1 MTNDE
6 GPRDEGM
13 TNDEARRS
21 LDSILR
27 HLCFGIRSSSFIRHS
42 SFKIFLPYSL
52 LIAMGVAVWLS
63 HRQAVV
69 NSSQTHID
77 PVCHMEVTPSWGFAY
92 KHDGHDYYFC
102 TKSCR
107 DRFAAT
113 PSQYLGDRCV
123 VCKSLLNEAEIK
135 TATYLGK
142 TYRLCSEEHRQQF
155 KADPA
160 AFFLH
165 TMWGIPSWMYYV
177 SIAFVLVVSFGTFES
192 IDRITAGRRRRD
204 DRQLPVLGEVPSS
217 HARQSVGEWGSSSIS
232 PRSGERGY
240 AAQPNRLNVLDS
252 RVIRWMVTSRPFRF
266 ALQLIVVCLFFLVIA
281 AGLFG
286 NQNPAMNI
294 APILTWTVWWGGLVI
309 LIMFAG
315 KAWCFLCPWDAVAGW
330 MEKLRFWKKNPDGL
344 SLNLKWPHTARNVV
358 IATVLFVGLTW
369 IELGF
374 GVTMRPVVTAY
385 LAIAMLL
392 MAIVSAFLFEKK
404 SFCRYACLVGRVSG
418 LYAMFS
424 GVEIRSKNA
433 TVCKE
438 CRTKECVHG
447 SETAYGCPT
456 FLYPGNL
463 ATNTYCIQCS
473 ECLQACPHDNLA
485 LNLRPWGEDLV
496 HEHRPRT
503 DEAYLALLMLSIT
516 GFHGL
521 TMTPNWGRLMEW
533 LNSSFSAGRLLSFSL
548 GMIAIMAAPILIYA
562 ALMWL
567 SWRMAKDERPKDEG
581 SSNNEAQKDMPIAAK
596 LRRSDFVVLSAFD
609 IRPSSFPTYH
619 DYFVRYAYAL
629 LPIALFY
636 HLAHNLE
643 HLLMEGPKV
652 VTLISDPFG
661 WGQNWFG
668 TARWTVPPLVSLDVL
683 WGLQVLLV
691 LVGHVYSL
699 WVAHKTSA
707 RIFGSR
713 RAAIRGQL
721 PMLVGMI
728 AFSVFSLWLLKQ
740 PMEMRTSAM

>member
-1 MTNDE
+1 MTNVE
-6 GPRDEGM
+6 
-13 TNDEARRS
+13 
-21 LDSILR
+21 
-27 HLCFGIRSSSFIRHS
+27 RSSNAEAPMPSSFDIRHS
-42 SFKIFLPYSL
+42 SFRIWLPYSL
-52 LIAMGVAVWLS
+52 FVVLLIAVWVSNRQSAVS
-63 HRQAVV
+63 A
-69 NSSQTHID
+69 NQTHID
-77 PVCHMEVTPSWGFAY
+77 PVCHMEVTPSWGFSA

-102 TKSCR
+102 TKACR
-107 DRFAAT
+107 DQFAAT
-113 PSQYLGDRCV
+113 PSKFLGDRCV
-123 VCKSLLNEAEIK
+123 VCKSLLDGDDVK

-142 TYRLCSEEHRQQF
+142 TYRLCNEEHRQQF

-160 AFFLH
+160 SFFMH
-165 TMWGIPSWMYYV
+165 TMWGIPPWMYYV
-177 SIAFVLVVSFGTFES
+177 SIAFVLVVSFGVFEARETQMTN
-192 IDRITAGRRRRD
+192 DEMTNDEVGGKPF
-204 DRQLPVLGEVPSS
+204 LPLSS
-217 HARQSVGEWGSSSIS
+217 FVIRHSSFKS
-232 PRSGERGY
+232 PR
-240 AAQPNRLNVLDS
+240 LNLLDAPLL
-252 RVIRWMVTSRPFRF
+252 RWLVTSRPFRF
-266 ALQLIVVCLFFLVIA
+266 ALQLIVVALFFLVIA

-315 KAWCFLCPWDAVAGW
+315 KAWCFICPWDAVAGW
-330 MEKLRFWKKNPDGL
+330 MEKLRFWKKSREGL
-344 SLNLKWPHTARNVV
+344 SLNLKWPHAARNVV

-404 SFCRYACLVGRVSG
+404 GFCRYACLVGRVSG

-424 GVEIRSKNA
+424 GVEIRSKDA
-433 TVCKE
+433 TVCKD

-463 ATNTYCIQCS
+463 ATNTYCIQCT

-485 LNLRPWGEDLV
+485 LNLRPWGEDLI
-496 HEHRPRT
+496 HEHRPRS

-521 TMTPNWGRLMEW
+521 TMTPNWLRMTDW
-533 LNSSFSAGRLLSFSL
+533 LNTSLSFGRLLSFTL
-548 GMIAIMAAPILIYA
+548 GMAAVMFAPIAIYA
-562 ALMWL
+562 ALVWL
-567 SWRMAKDERPKDEG
+567 SWRMT
-581 SSNNEAQKDMPIAAK
+581 NEDA
-596 LRRSDFVVLSAFD
+596 RSDSGSHARQSVGD
-609 IRPSSFPTYH
+609 WPKRPRSGERGYG

-652 VTLISDPFG
+652 VNLISDPFG
-661 WGQNWFG
+661 WGHNWFG
-668 TARWTVPPLVSLDVL
+668 TARWNVPPLVSLDVL

-699 WVAHKTSA
+699 WVA
-707 RIFGSR
+707 
-713 RAAIRGQL
+713 Q
-721 PMLVGMI
+721 
-728 AFSVFSLWLLKQ
+728 
-740 PMEMRTSAM
+740 RTSV